1 MMNESLHTIMTSKV
15 VTLTP
20 SDTLGDAR
28 EIFTTKRIHHIPIV
42 DGKKLV
48 GLITSWDIFKLG
60 LSAVAYQDM
69 RVSEVMTTHLATL
82 EPDQHIGAAAE
93 VLMEHLFHAI
103 PVVNDKFEL
112 VGIVTTYDVLRYE
125 YKKEYPEKLDKFIPE
140 NM

>member
-1 MMNESLHTIMTSKV
+1 MMNESLHTIMTSNV
-15 VTLTP
+15 VTLSP
-20 SDTLGDAR
+20 GSTLGDAR

-42 DGKKLV
+42 DKKKLV

-82 EPDQHIGAAAE
+82 EPEQHIGAAAE
-93 VLMEHLFHAI
+93 VLMEHLFHAVPI
-103 PVVNDKFEL
+103 VNDDYEL
-112 VGIVTTYDVLRYE
+112 VGIVTTYDILRYE
-125 YKKEYPEKLDKFIPE
+125 YKKEYPDKLDKFIPE

>member
-1 MMNESLHTIMTSKV
+1 MMNELLHTIMTTEV
-15 VTLTP
+15 VTLSP
-20 SDTLGDAR
+20 GSTLGEAR
-28 EIFTTKRIHHIPIV
+28 EIFLTHKIHHIPIV

-60 LSAVAYQDM
+60 LSTVAYQDM

-103 PVVNDKFEL
+103 PIVNDKQEL
-112 VGIVTTYDVLRYE
+112 LGIITSYDVLRYE
-125 YKKEYPEKLDKFIPE
+125 YQKEYPERLDRFIPD